1 MPPVVAGRF
10 AIEREAGS
18 GGMATVY
25 RALDLTTGD
34 VVALKCLASRAAG
47 DAERFAREATILADL
62 VHPAIVRYVAH
73 GVALDWTGAGPAAA
87 GAASRPYL
95 AMEWLDG
102 EDLGARLALGA
113 LPMGDAIAALRQVS
127 DALALAHARGVIHS
141 DIK

>member
-10 AIEREAGS
+10 AIEREAGA

-25 RALDLTTGD
+25 RARDLTTGD
-34 VVALKCLASRAAG
+34 VVALKCLSSRGAA
-47 DAERFAREATILADL
+47 DAERFAQEASILADL

-73 GVALDWTGAGPAAA
+73 GVAPDWTAL
-87 GAASRPYL
+87 GAADSQPSRPYL
-95 AMEWLDG
+95 AMEWLEG

-113 LPMGDAIAALRQVS
+113 LPPSEAVSTLRRVGE
-127 DALALAHARGVIHS
+127 ALALAHARGVIHR